1 MIRAIIV
8 EDELNGLNN
17 LKNMLAEHCPAIK
30 VVGTADSVE
39 SADRLLAQYKDQ
51 IDLAFLDI
59 QLKNKLVFQ
68 SLNKLSRIKF
78 EIIFVTAYENY
89 AIKACKYSAIG
100 YLLKPTDPDELVKA
114 VYRIPPYYGQHINQ
128 RYDLFKKNYD
138 HPNAYEKL
146 SVAAV
151 DGIHFVHI
159 REVQRLEA
167 EDNYTHIFLK
177 DGKKLTASK
186 TIKWYED
193 LLESLNFY
201 RVHKSH
207 VINLNYMT
215 KYVKGEGGYLMME
228 DGKKIDISRRR
239 RPAFMETMRKL
250 QQGI

>member
-17 LKNMLAEHCPAIK
+17 LKNLLSLHCPSIK
-30 VVGTADSVE
+30 VVGTADSIQ
-39 SADRLLAQYKDQ
+39 SANKLLKEYNHQ

-59 QLKNKLVFQ
+59 QLKDGLVFQ
-68 SLNKLSRIKF
+68 SLDKLSRISF
-78 EIIFVTAYENY
+78 EIIFVTAFDKH
-89 AIKACKYSAIG
+89 AIEACRYSAIG
-100 YLLKPTDPDELVKA
+100 YVLKPTDPDKLVEA
-114 VYRIPPYYGQHINQ
+114 VNRMPPYYGQHINQ
-128 RYDLFKKNYD
+128 RYDLFKKNYN

-159 REVQRLEA
+159 RDVQRLEA
-167 EDNYTHIFLK
+167 EDNYTHIFMK

-193 LLESLNFY
+193 LLLSMNFY

-207 VINLNYMT
+207 VVNLNYMT
-215 KYVKGEGGYLMME
+215 KYVKGEGGFIVME
-228 DGKKIDISRRR
+228 DGKEIDISRRR

>member
-8 EDELNGLNN
+8 EDELNGLTN
-17 LKNMLAEHCPAIK
+17 LKNLLTEHCPSVQ
-30 VVGTADSVE
+30 VVGTADSIE
-39 SADRLLAQYKDQ
+39 SANKLIKKFKNQ
-51 IDLAFLDI
+51 IDIAFLDI
-59 QLKNKLVFQ
+59 QLKEGLVFQ
-68 SLNKLSRIKF
+68 CLNKLSRISF
-78 EIIFVTAYENY
+78 EIVFVTAYDQY
-89 AIKACKYSAIG
+89 AIQACKYSAIG
-100 YLLKPTDPDELVKA
+100 YVMKPSDPDELVKA
-114 VYRIPPYYGQHINQ
+114 VRRMPPYYGQHINQ
-128 RYDLFKKNYD
+128 RYDLFKKNYS

-159 REVQRLEA
+159 RDVQRLEA

-177 DGKKLTASK
+177 TGKKLTASK

-193 LLESLNFY
+193 LLEAMNFY

-215 KYVKGEGGYLMME
+215 KYVKGEGGYLVME